1 DRLIAIKIVKFDL
14 TGRRQPKICVLYLEK
29 VSRKFRQLPSARQ
42 RSSIYKKGRQNLGIS
57 VLHGVDIQEK
67 TGKGTFQTSAP
78 AFVYGKSRA
87 GNLCRNFQIQDSRLL
102 PNFPMGSGLIIKL
115 WRRAPT
121 SDFDVIGRTLSGWPR
136 RMGNIGY
143 CQQHFALPRIQYRY
157 LLVGLLNQLRNLLHL
172 RNNRVRVLLFFLQ
185 TRNFVACFIAL
196 RFALLIGSDEFTPLF
211 VQRAKSVQIK
221 SDSAPS
227 RHISEDVQVFPKV
240 SEVMHGPKRI
250 AYRPLRR
257 KCSPAVLP
265 VPQVK

>member
-1 DRLIAIKIVKFDL
+1 MLARMNIEKKIRDGALK
-14 TGRRQPKICVLYLEK
+14 
-29 VSRKFRQLPSARQ
+29 SR
-42 RSSIYKKGRQNLGIS
+42 
-57 VLHGVDIQEK
+57 
-67 TGKGTFQTSAP
+67 AP
-78 AFVYGKSRA
+78 AFVHGKSLA
-87 GNLCRNFQIQDSRLL
+87 GNLCRSFQIQDSGLL
-102 PNFPMGSGLIIKL
+102 SDFPMGSRLKIKL
-115 WRRAPT
+115 WRGAPT
-121 SDFDVIGRTLSGWPR
+121 PDFDVIGGALSGWHR
-136 RMGNIGY
+136 RMGNVGY
-143 CQQHFALPRIQYRY
+143 CQQHFALPRIQLRY

-172 RNNRVRVLLFFLQ
+172 RNNRVCVLLFFLQ